1 MITQEDLDR
10 LTDRKVYVMETVG
23 GKDILIATGGNLK
36 KRQIYFLVTLLCY
49 KDTEAFHVAKKID
62 RNSPCSGLFI
72 GSIQDSKIRK
82 PTVLEYL
89 KFSKAMRDNKISYN
103 KKTKEVKKL

>member
-10 LTDRKVYVMETVG
+10 LTDRKIYVMETVG

-36 KRQIYFLVTLLCY
+36 KRQIYFLATLLCY
-49 KDTEAFHVAKKID
+49 EDTETFHVAKEID
-62 RNSPCSGLFI
+62 KYSPYSGLFI
-72 GSIQDSKIRK
+72 ANTQDSKIRR

-89 KFSKAMRDNKISYN
+89 KFCKTMRDNKISYN

>member
-10 LTDRKVYVMETVG
+10 ISDRKIYVMETVG

-72 GSIQDSKIRK
+72 VNTQDSKIRR

-89 KFSKAMRDNKISYN
+89 KFSKAMRNNKISYN
-103 KKTKEVKKL
+103 KKTREVKKL